1 MVFGN
6 FFDSEDTQV
15 KFKLIDPLSYVD
27 LSLHFTKAAV
37 TTSAV
42 TSVTSAPAMVAKV
55 LNGLTSNQGEKW
67 KKYVYNDFF
76 SFLKVKHFWDP
87 IEV

>member
-15 KFKLIDPLSYVD
+15 KFKLIDPLPYMD
-27 LSLHFTKAAV
+27 LSLHFTKVVV

-42 TSVTSAPAMVAKV
+42 TSVTSAPAIMAKV
-55 LNGLTSNQGEKW
+55 LNELTSTQGEKM
-67 KKYVYNDFF
+67 KKYISKQYF
-76 SFLKVKHFWDP
+76 FLKVS
-87 IEV
+87 